1 MGTIYMKRAVIT
13 GPTGSIGIALIN
25 ELEANGIEVV
35 AVVRPGSKRA
45 DRIKESPLV
54 KCVKCDL
61 SKLDKLPELIPDGA
75 DVFYHFG
82 WDGTF
87 GDSRN
92 NMKRQNLNVKYAL
105 DAVEAA
111 SKLGCKT
118 FVGAGSQAEYGRFEG
133 KLNGS
138 TPTFPENGY
147 GIAKLCAGQM
157 TRIMCQQKGIK
168 HIWTR
173 ILSIYGPYDGE
184 KTMVM
189 STIDRL
195 LNGEVP
201 SCTKGEQMW
210 DFLYS
215 KDAALAMRLLGE
227 KGIDGKIYCIGS
239 GQARPLKEYINI
251 MGESIDSTIQ
261 IGFGDIPY
269 SPNQVMYLC
278 ADIEDLKA
286 DTGFEPQYTFEK
298 GIVETIQWCRQ
309 QNNK

>member
-1 MGTIYMKRAVIT
+1 
-13 GPTGSIGIALIN
+13 
-25 ELEANGIEVV
+25 
-35 AVVRPGSKRA
+35 
-45 DRIKESPLV
+45 
-54 KCVKCDL
+54 
-61 SKLDKLPELIPDGA
+61 
-75 DVFYHFG
+75 
-82 WDGTF
+82 
-87 GDSRN
+87 
-92 NMKRQNLNVKYAL
+92 
-105 DAVEAA
+105 
-111 SKLGCKT
+111 
-118 FVGAGSQAEYGRFEG
+118 
-133 KLNGS
+133 
-138 TPTFPENGY
+138 
-147 GIAKLCAGQM
+147 
-157 TRIMCQQKGIK
+157 
-168 HIWTR
+168 
-173 ILSIYGPYDGE
+173 
-184 KTMVM
+184 
-189 STIDRL
+189 
-195 LNGEVP
+195 
-201 SCTKGEQMW
+201 MW